1 MFFDIL
7 KAFLI
12 GICASVPLGPT
23 AIYIL
28 QKTLSKGQRG
38 GYLTAMG
45 ATVTD
50 TFYSVIAVFFLAL
63 AQTFIDEHQ
72 TLIYF
77 VGGLIVLLVGSGM
90 LFVDP
95 FRKVKE
101 ERTESY
107 SVNDFFR
114 AVALGLS
121 NPASIVVIFTLFTFF
136 DIDLGQRDFHV
147 IPILLAVAL
156 GSATYWFF
164 FTLLFSKLRKKFN
177 VGVLLWINRLLGEVV
192 MNLGVVL
199 LGEVLLRVLFP

>member
-1 MFFDIL
+1 MY
-7 KAFLI
+7 
-12 GICASVPLGPT
+12 
-23 AIYIL
+23 AII
-28 QKTLSKGQRG
+28 SFIPIV
-38 GYLTAMG
+38 
-45 ATVTD
+45 VT
-50 TFYSVIAVFFLAL
+50 
-63 AQTFIDEHQ
+63 
-72 TLIYF
+72 
-77 VGGLIVLLVGSGM
+77 IVLMVGSGM
-90 LFVDP
+90 LFIDP

-177 VGVLLWINRLLGEVV
+177 VGVLLWINRLLGAVV
-192 MNLGVVL
+192 MILGVVL
-199 LGEVLLRVLFP
+199 LGQGLIRVLFP

>member
-72 TLIYF
+72 TLIYI
-77 VGGLIVLLVGSGM
+77 VGGLIVLMVGSGM
-90 LFVDP
+90 LFIDP

-164 FTLLFSKLRKKFN
+164 TLLCSKLRKKFN
-177 VGVLLWINRLLGEVV
+177 VGVLLWINRLLGAVV
-192 MNLGVVL
+192 MILGVVL
-199 LGEVLLRVLFP
+199 LGQGLIRVLFP

>member
-1 MFFDIL
+1 MYFNYGTYSDGGKALIL
-7 KAFLI
+7 
-12 GICASVPLGPT
+12 T
-23 AIYIL
+23 
-28 QKTLSKGQRG
+28 QG
-38 GYLTAMG
+38 GYRHPY
-45 ATVTD
+45 D
-50 TFYSVIAVFFLAL
+50 DSKF
-63 AQTFIDEHQ
+63 
-72 TLIYF
+72 
-77 VGGLIVLLVGSGM
+77 
-90 LFVDP
+90 DP

-177 VGVLLWINRLLGEVV
+177 VGVLLWINRLLGAVV
-192 MNLGVVL
+192 MILGVVL
-199 LGEVLLRVLFP
+199 LGQGLIRVLFP